1 MADGREAT
9 GAGRTTAMALSG
21 GIALGAYHAGACAA
35 LHEEGG
41 GDLRLDWLAGASIG
55 AVTAAIVAGNPPGRR
70 VERLRRFWDA
80 AVAGLAPPGPP
91 GLGGPGPDAPWRRT
105 QGWASALQARLLGRP
120 GLFRPRLFAA
130 ADGGARV
137 GPEHLLASCALLRQG
152 VPSPRKRRRVA
163 TTRIVAVG
171 G

>member
-80 AVAGLAPPGPP
+80 AAAGLAPPGPP
-91 GLGGPGPDAPWRRT
+91 LARRAGAGRAVAAAPR
-105 QGWASALQARLLGRP
+105 
-120 GLFRPRLFAA
+120 RPR
-130 ADGGARV
+130 
-137 GPEHLLASCALLRQG
+137 AL
-152 VPSPRKRRRVA
+152 PPPHS
-163 TTRIVAVG
+163 
-171 G
+171 